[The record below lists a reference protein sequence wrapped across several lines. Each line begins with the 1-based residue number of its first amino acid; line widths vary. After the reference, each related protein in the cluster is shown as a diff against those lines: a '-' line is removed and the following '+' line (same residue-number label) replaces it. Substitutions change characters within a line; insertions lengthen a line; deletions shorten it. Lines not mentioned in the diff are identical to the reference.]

1 MKHIFL
7 FCGVIMEH
15 KKLGYSFGKGAF
27 IITLGMLVVRVF
39 GALFKIPLM
48 SILGGEGSGYFTGA
62 YDLYGPIYALA
73 TAGLPIAI
81 SRIVSENVALNR
93 FRDVRKIKK
102 ISGPIFLTTG
112 LLGFGS
118 IIVGAFIYSK
128 LSKTPDSIYSTFML
142 APTLLFSCLM
152 SSYRGYYQGL
162 RNMTPTAVSE
172 IIESIGRC
180 AFGLSFSYMTI
191 FIGEREYTFKG
202 TLFGVNYDPIIAK
215 GKLLSYASAAAILGV
230 AVSAILGFIYISLRY
245 KIKGD
250 SISKEMLINS
260 PKPKSSNTILR
271 SILKFAVSVGLS
283 AIIMNLSGVIDSI
296 LVKRRLYDI
305 ALNSHDM
312 LMNVYRG
319 LITKDVIERGNIH
332 VFLSGCFGY
341 TSTLAMSIPTI
352 AQGISISTLPTV
364 TSAWTLGDKVE
375 IKKNIEKILK
385 ISSIISIPMGLGMS
399 SLSYPIMDLIYN
411 TLRKGE
417 HINEVIIGSNIM
429 SIFGVGAVLVSL
441 STPICS
447 MLQAIGRADL
457 PVKVLSIGMIIKIIF
472 NYVLVG
478 IPEINI
484 KGACIGTLVCYLFIF
499 LCTLILL
506 LKNARIRI
514 NIKSIFLKP
523 MISGLVCAYSARLF
537 YRMFSLFLDGKIATI
552 LSVCLASLVYVIML
566 FLLKI
571 ITKNDLQ
578 SLSVER
584 KISKIFRNKKS
595 V

>member
-1 MKHIFL
+1 MDQ
-7 FCGVIMEH
+7 
-15 KKLGYSFGKGAF
+15 KKLGHSFEKGAF
-27 IITLGMLVVRVF
+27 IITLGMLIVRVF

-81 SRIVSENVALNR
+81 SRVVSESVALNR
-93 FRDVRKIKK
+93 FRDVRKIKR

-112 LLGFGS
+112 LMGFAC
-118 IIVGAFIYSK
+118 IIVGAFVYSK
-128 LSKTPDSIYSTFML
+128 LSHTPDSIYSTFML

-180 AFGLSFSYMTI
+180 VFGLSFSYLTI
-191 FIGEREYTFKG
+191 FIGKKNYASSG
-202 TLFGVNYDPIIAK
+202 TLFGVRYDPITAQ

-230 AVSAILGFIYISLRY
+230 AVSAALGFMYISFRY

-250 SISKEMLINS
+250 NISKEMLVNS
-260 PKPKSSNTILR
+260 PKSRSSSEILR
-271 SILKFAVSVGLS
+271 SILRFAVSIGLG

-305 ALNSHDM
+305 AVNSQDRLVSM
-312 LMNVYRG
+312 YRG
-319 LITKDVIERGNIH
+319 LITKDVVSRGNIH

-341 TSTLAMSIPTI
+341 TSTLAMFIPTI

-364 TSAWTLGDKVE
+364 TSAWTLKNKVD
-375 IKKNIEKILK
+375 IRKNIEKILK
-385 ISSIISIPMGLGMS
+385 MSSIISIPMGLGLS

-411 TLRKGE
+411 TLHKGK
-417 HINEVIIGSNIM
+417 HISEVVIGSQIM
-429 SIFGVGAVLVSL
+429 SIFAVAAIFISL

-447 MLQAIGRADL
+447 MLQAIGRADI
-457 PVKVLSIGMIIKIIF
+457 PVKVLSIGMLIKIIF

-478 IPEINI
+478 IPEVNI
-484 KGACIGTLVCYLFIF
+484 RGACVGTLVCYSFIF
-499 LCTLILL
+499 VCTLILL
-506 LKNARIRI
+506 LKNARISI
-514 NIKSIFLKP
+514 DFKSIFLKP
-523 MISGLVCAYSARLF
+523 ALSGVVCAYSSKLL
-537 YRMFSLFLDGKIATI
+537 YKVCSIFLDGKISTVFSI
-552 LSVCLASLVYVIML
+552 CLAALVYIVML
-566 FLLKI
+566 FCLKI
-571 ITKNDLQ
+571 VTKDDLK
-578 SLSVER
+578 SFNIEGKLT
-584 KISKIFRNKKS
+584 KIFRKRKS
-595 V
+595 I